1 MNVADRITDPST
13 CIVRM
18 GQGERV
24 SAPLA
29 ELLDPID
36 SATLHVYRLK
46 ADSDVELHYHDIDE
60 HWMFISGTPRITLRT
75 PGGVMQEFV
84 LEPGDTVACVRGME
98 HTLWADHELVY
109 HQYMGVATGSE
120 RPGHLIRSPAGT

>member
-1 MNVADRITDPST
+1 MNAGDRITDPSM

-24 SAPLA
+24 SAALA

-46 ADSDVELHYHDIDE
+46 ADSDVELHYHDTDE
-60 HWMFISGTPRITLRT
+60 HWMFIVGTPRITLRT
-75 PGGVMQEFV
+75 PGGVMQEFM
-84 LEPGDTVACVRGME
+84 LEPGDTVACVRGVE

-109 HQYMGVATGSE
+109 YQCTSVPAPDV
-120 RPGHLIRSPAGT
+120 RPGHLVR

>member
-1 MNVADRITDPST
+1 MNIADRITDPST

-18 GQGERV
+18 GKGERV
-24 SAPLA
+24 SEALA

-36 SATLHVYRLK
+36 SSTLHAYRLAAK
-46 ADSDVELHYHDIDE
+46 ADVELHYHDTDE

-75 PGGVMQEFV
+75 PGGVMQEFL

-98 HTLWADHELVY
+98 HTLWADHELLYYQCTSVPAP
-109 HQYMGVATGSE
+109 GARS
-120 RPGHLIRSPAGT
+120 GHLVR